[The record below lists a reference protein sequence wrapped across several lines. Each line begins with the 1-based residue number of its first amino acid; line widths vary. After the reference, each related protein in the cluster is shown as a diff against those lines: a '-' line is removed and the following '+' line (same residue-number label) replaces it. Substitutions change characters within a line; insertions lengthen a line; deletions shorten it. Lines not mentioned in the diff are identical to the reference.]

1 MAIPQ
6 TEVSHLELSHTVCSV
21 SQFLERLK
29 GIRLSED
36 EVMVSFDVTS
46 LFTSIP
52 QCLSVKTVR
61 ELLECKYD
69 ETDESVKRTHLIQ
82 LLKVC
87 LKTFFT
93 FEGRVYEQIKGRRW
107 DHRFQSSSQKQF
119 SKSIGN
125 ERSANQVSEE
135 QVSALSEYLVGFC
148 RTRLK
153 LLSFYAMLIDNE
165 ALLSCSARNLCSGL
179 AELQNTFPRSKNLL
193 DSVFSPLT
201 AVIKREL
208 GLLIS
213 LLDVQ
218 FYISNLHFLNAL
230 LCLRSLSKIIKDG
243 IIPGR
248 SLQDFAYLGHSYV
261 APVAV
266 GNPPTG
272 VESLPPILTIPPE
285 AHPFPADDVSVIM
298 TKICSV
304 LSLDASEQPR
314 RILTFF
320 DPKIHKTF
328 FLAKIEPR
336 IYFVSVCP
344 KNQLANTQIISFLN
358 RIGDAMQL
366 IEIRTSQETY
376 MGDMAQLIQSN
387 RLALKAEV
395 IQGHAGRGE
404 VDELLTV

>member
-46 LFTSIP
+46 LSTSIP
-52 QCLSVKTVR
+52 QCLSVKMVS

-93 FEGRVYEQIKGRRW
+93 FEGRVFEQTKGRRW
-107 DHRFQSSSQKQF
+107 DHRFQASSQKQF
-119 SKSIGN
+119 SKSQD
-125 ERSANQVSEE
+125 RV
-135 QVSALSEYLVGFC
+135 
-148 RTRLK
+148 K
-153 LLSFYAMLIDNE
+153 E
-165 ALLSCSARNLCSGL
+165 ALRL
-179 AELQNTFPRSKNLL
+179 FPNALN
-193 DSVFSPLT
+193 VHY
-201 AVIKREL
+201 
-208 GLLIS
+208 
-213 LLDVQ
+213 DVQ

-248 SLQDFAYLGHSYV
+248 SSSRTSLSPLFSWLLRFRNTLLAKFSLYWFNILQGVGPSEDLDYCLARESPDLVPRLRSFTSRPDVSYVSLFFDAQLQDFAYLGHSYV

-272 VESLPPILTIPPE
+272 VESLPPILTIPPVRVFIYTT
-285 AHPFPADDVSVIM
+285 PPLYLFTP
-298 TKICSV
+298 
-304 LSLDASEQPR
+304 PP
-314 RILTFF
+314 IL
-320 DPKIHKTF
+320 
-328 FLAKIEPR
+328 
-336 IYFVSVCP
+336 
-344 KNQLANTQIISFLN
+344 
-358 RIGDAMQL
+358 
-366 IEIRTSQETY
+366 
-376 MGDMAQLIQSN
+376 
-387 RLALKAEV
+387 
-395 IQGHAGRGE
+395 
-404 VDELLTV
+404 